1 MEEEEEE
8 EEEKEKEG
16 GGENSFGQATH
27 RNASRETGRI
37 RCLFPALFF
46 DHPTKL
52 RRHRMA
58 IEEIP
63 NPQRNKDTPQPGIKL
78 GSSPWQAETLTTI
91 LPRI

>member
-1 MEEEEEE
+1 MEEE

-52 RRHRMA
+52 RRHRIA

-63 NPQRNKDTPQPGIKL
+63 NLQRNKDTPRPGIEP
-78 GSSPWQAETLTTI
+78 GSST
-91 LPRI
+91 

>member
-8 EEEKEKEG
+8 EEEKEKE
-16 GGENSFGQATH
+16 
-27 RNASRETGRI
+27 REGRTVLGRRLTGMCRVRRI

-52 RRHRMA
+52 RRHRIA
-58 IEEIP
+58 IEETP
-63 NPQRNKDTPQPGIKL
+63 NPQRNKDAPRPGIEP
-78 GSSPWQAETLTTI
+78 GSSVWQAEILTTI